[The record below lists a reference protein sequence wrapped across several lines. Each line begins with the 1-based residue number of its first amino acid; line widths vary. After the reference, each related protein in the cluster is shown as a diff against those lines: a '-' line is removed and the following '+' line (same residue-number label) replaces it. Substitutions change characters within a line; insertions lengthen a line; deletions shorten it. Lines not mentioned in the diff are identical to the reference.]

1 MLLGVWPFFCCL
13 YNFFV
18 PKKEK
23 CSIIFVYLRNIL
35 LILFYEY

>member
-1 MLLGVWPFFCCL
+1 MLLGVWPFFL
-13 YNFFV
+13 LFIQLFV